1 MVELRAWQK
10 ECINLALNKY
20 SNGQPHFLCLATPGA
35 GKTIMASML
44 AKALLASN
52 RIDLVICFSPSLM
65 VSNDFRATLAD
76 VIGLSFDGRLGAV
89 GDALCYHSMQF
100 LSSDFWDLFNHKRV
114 FVIFDEIHHCAG
126 QTADD
131 ANSWGQQILANIQGK
146 ATYTLAMTGTPWR
159 SDDIPIALASYCE
172 DSSNIHCDFKYGI
185 QDATADGV
193 CRLPNI
199 TTVDNRS
206 VVVCDGNDKKTYSS
220 FSEALSLSGCSYKNI
235 IEHPSIIDHLLR
247 SSVRR
252 LQELK
257 RTYSDSAGLIVAASV
272 EHAQYLIDVLLEMNQ
287 TAVLVTYREK
297 KPLNII
303 RHFRHSRC
311 DWIVSVG
318 MISEGTNIPRLRV
331 CCYLSHVKT
340 ELNFRQVLGRVLRVQ
355 HHKHEVGYFFMPA
368 HPKLTIYAQRV
379 REDIP
384 TGIFET
390 LRLLNPVDIKY
401 IELIKSNKPRGSGDD
416 KNKNC
421 QTPTVRLLGAEPKVK
436 GSGSGSL
443 DEKYYYSIDA
453 IGRFTDAIFEL

>member
-1 MVELRAWQK
+1 MQ
-10 ECINLALNKY
+10 
-20 SNGQPHFLCLATPGA
+20 
-35 GKTIMASML
+35 
-44 AKALLASN
+44 
-52 RIDLVICFSPSLM
+52 
-65 VSNDFRATLAD
+65 
-76 VIGLSFDGRLGAV
+76 LSFDGRLGAV

-172 DSSNIHCDFKYGI
+172 DSSNIHCDYQYGI

-199 TTVDNRS
+199 TAVDNSS

-272 EHAQYLIDVLLEMNQ
+272 EHAQYLIDML
-287 TAVLVTYREK
+287 
-297 KPLNII
+297 
-303 RHFRHSRC
+303 F
-311 DWIVSVG
+311 
-318 MISEGTNIPRLRV
+318 
-331 CCYLSHVKT
+331 
-340 ELNFRQVLGRVLRVQ
+340 
-355 HHKHEVGYFFMPA
+355 
-368 HPKLTIYAQRV
+368 
-379 REDIP
+379 
-384 TGIFET
+384 
-390 LRLLNPVDIKY
+390 
-401 IELIKSNKPRGSGDD
+401 
-416 KNKNC
+416 
-421 QTPTVRLLGAEPKVK
+421 
-436 GSGSGSL
+436 
-443 DEKYYYSIDA
+443 
-453 IGRFTDAIFEL
+453 